1 MPVMTRVEFSILWLV
16 GLVYYFVTSPAG
28 MTPLPVAAGR
38 IILGTT
44 IVSLIAQGKRF
55 PMFGLFLF
63 THWWPGEAYS
73 RQGPHARLP
82 RSQYCCWRPA
92 GSR

>member
-28 MTPLPVAAGR
+28 MTPLPVAAGW

-44 IVSLIAQGKRF
+44 IVSLIVLGKRF
-55 PMFGLFLF
+55 PTFGLFLLMLI
-63 THWWPGEAYS
+63 TSLMSGGRRRRW
-73 RQGPHARLP
+73 
-82 RSQYCCWRPA
+82 
-92 GSR
+92 